1 MIYRIII
8 YVYIYI
14 SYIMIVLNISLLTAH
29 FVESFDAQRLAEK
42 LWSSH
47 LGGSDEH
54 CGEIQ
59 WEIYKR

>member
-1 MIYRIII
+1 
-8 YVYIYI
+8 
-14 SYIMIVLNISLLTAH
+14 MIVLNISLLTAH